1 MGWDY
6 FNISNYNDKPTCLE
20 NKQVGLK
27 EFEVTEDIV
36 FTAKYKILAKDKM
49 DLIDKKIYLGG
60 VNIEI
65 KDDNEDNIY
74 DLSVKNWGTEHTKEN
89 ETGKEVIKI
98 VDEDGYEDINLE

>member
-36 FTAKYKILAKDKM
+36 FTAKYKVLAKDKM

-74 DLSVKNWGTEHTKEN
+74 ELSVKNWGTENNKEH
-89 ETGKEVIKI
+89 ETGKEVVK
-98 VDEDGYEDINLE
+98 DEDEFITIE

>member
-27 EFEVTEDIV
+27 EFEETEDIV

-74 DLSVKNWGTEHTKEN
+74 DLSVKNWGTEHTEEN
-89 ETGKEVIKI
+89 ETGKEVVKDK
-98 VDEDGYEDINLE
+98 DEFITIE